1 MNVEL
6 RLQEPIDR
14 WNLLESALYQAWSA
28 GTLPVEAL
36 RTYAREYGA
45 FISLVPKGWESHDDH
60 VVAAE
65 ERAHVELWRRF
76 AHALDTEIGAPEAP
90 ATRELVDT
98 ADRLFSE
105 RATALGALYAFEA
118 QQPAAAKSKLEGL
131 RAHYNLPESAEPYF
145 IIHADD
151 DSEPKLL
158 LERIGQLSRADRER
172 AVDACREMCEKLR
185 AALDALAA
193 LHPECAAVS

>member
-1 MNVEL
+1 MNLEPRLDEL
-6 RLQEPIDR
+6 MSR
-14 WNLLESALYQAWSA
+14 WSLRDSAFYQAWSA
-28 GTLPVEAL
+28 GTLPLEAL

-45 FISLVPKGWESHDDH
+45 FISLVPKGWASHDDD
-60 VVAAE
+60 VIAAE

-76 AHALDTEIGAPEAP
+76 AHALDTDIGPPRVP
-90 ATRELVDT
+90 AVRELVT
-98 ADRLFSE
+98 AAERLFGEKAS
-105 RATALGALYAFEA
+105 ALGALYAFEA
-118 QQPAAAKSKLEGL
+118 QQPATAKSKLQGL

-158 LERIGQLSRADRER
+158 LERMAQLSRPDRER
-172 AVDACREMCEKLR
+172 AVVACGEMCRASR

-193 LHPECAAVS
+193 MHPECVAAS